1 MMSTAQGPRSAGALK
16 PTGSLKAKAQALSF
30 KKRTAP
36 APKPGSAQAHAN
48 TLGKVLQGGAI
59 HNKTGNQY

>member
-1 MMSTAQGPRSAGALK
+1 MAV
-16 PTGSLKAKAQALSF
+16 LSF
-30 KKRTAP
+30 KNSGQSLKTKAAQTFRKKTAP
-36 APKPGSAQAHAN
+36 APKPGTAQARAN